1 MQPDLIQ
8 ILASITNS
16 LPVPIRGIIKLIL
29 SGPFIKAVV
38 FPGALFGIVL
48 GLFAVWYERKILAR
62 VMLRVGPLH
71 VGKVSGILQLV
82 ADALKILSKERIVP
96 DVRNKIL
103 FVVMPAIALI
113 LSLLLF
119 AFLPFGAGWIIY
131 PSDIGLL
138 LFFSILAISPIPIV
152 LAGYA
157 AGSKYPFIGMNRFA
171 LQLFGYEIP
180 MFLSLTGV
188 IINARSFDLVKIV
201 EAQSVMPFILPQFIG
216 FIVFFITMI
225 AESERVPFDIPTA
238 ESEIVSGWHTEYSGV
253 YFLMIQFTSYEKTL
267 ALCILVSLIY
277 LGGWHGPSIPFVP
290 DTISAPFWVILKALI
305 LFTILVIIRG
315 AYPRL
320 TIGKVLDLGWKYLI
334 PLGFINL
341 LLTVML
347 SALLNVITP

>member
-1 MQPDLIQ
+1 MPNFIQ
-8 ILASITNS
+8 ILASIIEP
-16 LPVPIRGIIKLIL
+16 LPAPVKSIIKLTL
-29 SGPFIKAVV
+29 AESFIKAVV
-38 FPGALFGIVL
+38 FPGALFGIIL

-62 VMLRVGPLH
+62 IMLRVGPLH

-96 DVRNKIL
+96 DVRNKYL
-103 FVVMPAIALI
+103 FVLMPGVALV

-138 LFFSILAISPIPIV
+138 LFFGVLAVSPIPIV

-157 AGSKYPFIGMNRFA
+157 AGSKYPFIGMSRFA

-180 MFLSLTGV
+180 MFLSLTG
-188 IINARSFDLVKIV
+188 IIMSARSFDLVKIV
-201 EAQSVMPFILPQFIG
+201 EAQSIMPFILPQFLG

-225 AESERVPFDIPTA
+225 AESERIPFDIPTA

-267 ALCILVSLIY
+267 ALCVLASLIY
-277 LGGWHGPSIPFVP
+277 LGGWHGPSIPFVRE
-290 DTISAPFWVILKALI
+290 TISAPFWVILKALI

-320 TIGKVLDLGWKYLI
+320 TLGRVLDIGWKYLI

-341 LLTVML
+341 LLTSGL
-347 SALLNVITP
+347 SALLVLG

>member
-1 MQPDLIQ
+1 MPNFIQ
-8 ILASITNS
+8 ILASIIEP
-16 LPVPIRGIIKLIL
+16 LPAPVKSIIKLTL
-29 SGPFIKAVV
+29 TEPFIKAVV
-38 FPGALFGIVL
+38 FPGALFGIIL

-62 VMLRVGPLH
+62 IMLRVGPLH

-96 DVRNKIL
+96 DVRNKYL
-103 FVVMPAIALI
+103 FVLMPGVALV

-138 LFFSILAISPIPIV
+138 LFFGVLAVSPIPIV

-157 AGSKYPFIGMNRFA
+157 AGSKYPFIGMSRFA

-180 MFLSLTGV
+180 MFLSLTG
-188 IINARSFDLVKIV
+188 IIMSARSFDLVKIV
-201 EAQSVMPFILPQFIG
+201 EAQSIMPFILPQFLG

-225 AESERVPFDIPTA
+225 AESERIPFDIPTA

-267 ALCILVSLIY
+267 ALCVLASLIY
-277 LGGWHGPSIPFVP
+277 LGGWHGPSIPFVRE
-290 DTISAPFWVILKALI
+290 TISAPFWVILKALI

-320 TIGKVLDLGWKYLI
+320 TLGRVLDIGWKYLI

-341 LLTVML
+341 LLTSGL
-347 SALLNVITP
+347 SALLVLG

>member
-1 MQPDLIQ
+1 MPNLIQ
-8 ILASITNS
+8 IIASIIES
-16 LPVPIRGIIKLIL
+16 LPAPIKSVAKLTL
-29 SGPFIKAVV
+29 TEPFIKAVV
-38 FPGALFGIVL
+38 FPGALFGIIL

-96 DVRNKIL
+96 DVRNKYL
-103 FVVMPAIALI
+103 FVVMPGAALI

-131 PSDIGLL
+131 PSDVGLL
-138 LFFSILAISPIPIV
+138 LFFGILAVSPIPIV

-157 AGSKYPFIGMNRFA
+157 AGSKYPFIGMSRFA

-180 MFLSLTGV
+180 MFLSLTG
-188 IINARSFDLVKIV
+188 IIMSARSFDLVKIV
-201 EAQSVMPFILPQFIG
+201 EAQSIMPFILPQFLG

-267 ALCILVSLIY
+267 ALCVLASLIY

-290 DTISAPFWVILKALI
+290 ETISAPFWVILKALI
-305 LFTILVIIRG
+305 LFTVLVIIRG

-320 TIGKVLDLGWKYLI
+320 TIGRVLDIGWKYLI

-341 LLTVML
+341 LLTSVL
-347 SALLNVITP
+347 SALLILR

>member
-1 MQPDLIQ
+1 MPNLIQ
-8 ILASITNS
+8 IIASIIES
-16 LPVPIRGIIKLIL
+16 LPAPIKSVVKLTL
-29 SGPFIKAVV
+29 TEPFIKAVV
-38 FPGALFGIVL
+38 FPGALFGIIL

-96 DVRNKIL
+96 DVRNKYL
-103 FVVMPAIALI
+103 FVVMPGAALI

-131 PSDIGLL
+131 PSDVGLL
-138 LFFSILAISPIPIV
+138 LFFGILAVSPIPIV

-157 AGSKYPFIGMNRFA
+157 AGSKYPFIGMSRFA

-180 MFLSLTGV
+180 MFLSLTG
-188 IINARSFDLVKIV
+188 IIMSARSFDLVKIV
-201 EAQSVMPFILPQFIG
+201 EAQSIMPFILPQFLG

-267 ALCILVSLIY
+267 ALCVLASLIY

-290 DTISAPFWVILKALI
+290 ETISAPFWVILKALI
-305 LFTILVIIRG
+305 LFTVLVIIRG

-320 TIGKVLDLGWKYLI
+320 TIGRVLDIGWKYLI

-341 LLTVML
+341 LLTSVL
-347 SALLNVITP
+347 SALLISR

>member
-1 MQPDLIQ
+1 MPNIIQ
-8 ILASITNS
+8 IIASIIES
-16 LPVPIRGIIKLIL
+16 LPAPIKSVVKLTL
-29 SGPFIKAVV
+29 TEPFIKAVV
-38 FPGALFGIVL
+38 FPGALFGIIL

-96 DVRNKIL
+96 DVRNKYL
-103 FVVMPAIALI
+103 FVVMPGAALI

-131 PSDIGLL
+131 PSDVGLL
-138 LFFSILAISPIPIV
+138 LFFGILAVSPIPIV

-157 AGSKYPFIGMNRFA
+157 AGSKYPFIGMSRFA

-180 MFLSLTGV
+180 MFLSLTG
-188 IINARSFDLVKIV
+188 IIMSARSFDLVKIV
-201 EAQSVMPFILPQFIG
+201 EAQSIMPFILPQFLG

-267 ALCILVSLIY
+267 ALCVLASLIY

-290 DTISAPFWVILKALI
+290 ETISAPFWVILKALI
-305 LFTILVIIRG
+305 LFTVLVIIRG
-315 AYPRL
+315 AYTRL
-320 TIGKVLDLGWKYLI
+320 TIGRVLDIGWKYLI

-341 LLTVML
+341 LLTSVL
-347 SALLNVITP
+347 SALLISR

>member
-1 MQPDLIQ
+1 MPNLIQ
-8 ILASITNS
+8 IIASIIES
-16 LPVPIRGIIKLIL
+16 LPAPIKSVVKLTL
-29 SGPFIKAVV
+29 TEPFIKAVV
-38 FPGALFGIVL
+38 FPGALFGIIL

-96 DVRNKIL
+96 DVRNKYL
-103 FVVMPAIALI
+103 FVVMPGAALI

-131 PSDIGLL
+131 PSDVGLL
-138 LFFSILAISPIPIV
+138 LFFGILAVSPIPIV

-157 AGSKYPFIGMNRFA
+157 AGSKYPFIGMSRFA

-180 MFLSLTGV
+180 MFLSLTG
-188 IINARSFDLVKIV
+188 IIMSARSFDLVKIV
-201 EAQSVMPFILPQFIG
+201 EAQSIMPFILPQFLG

-267 ALCILVSLIY
+267 ALCVLASLIY

-290 DTISAPFWVILKALI
+290 ETISAPFWVILKALI
-305 LFTILVIIRG
+305 LFTVLVIIRG
-315 AYPRL
+315 AYTRL
-320 TIGKVLDLGWKYLI
+320 TIGRVLDIGWKYLI

-341 LLTVML
+341 LLTSVL
-347 SALLNVITP
+347 SALLIIR